1 MCNMCEHTHHISIE
15 EFFTIFSLKSRVSSS
30 LKKKKKRNKEEK
42 FVCRKAVENDLLN
55 CNKSVG
61 TKKQNH

>member
-1 MCNMCEHTHHISIE
+1 LKHYKKEEENFPLKVEFIE
-15 EFFTIFSLKSRVSSS
+15 EEEEE
-30 LKKKKKRNKEEK
+30 KEEK